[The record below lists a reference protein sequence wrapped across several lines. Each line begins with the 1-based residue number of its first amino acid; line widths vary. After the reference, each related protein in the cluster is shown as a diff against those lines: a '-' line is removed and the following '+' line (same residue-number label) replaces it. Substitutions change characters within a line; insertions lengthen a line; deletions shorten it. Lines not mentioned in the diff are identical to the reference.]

1 MGQRRVSRAAHTA
14 FSAMH
19 PSVPACYLV
28 ITLVLTMA
36 AMQPVLIALSLAGG
50 LAYGCCARGVRET
63 LHGLRWQLPFVAL
76 VALVNPLFSASGST
90 ELFRIGTRAVYL
102 ESLAFGC
109 AMGGLFVAA
118 ALWFSAGARLCP
130 FDKVMALAGNASPV
144 VALMVS
150 MTMRLIPR
158 FVRRGRQIATAQT
171 VNARA
176 LRASDALRDRLQ
188 LTTTLMDWG
197 MDLYAPQTTLDREGR
212 RILMAWVRM
221 PKPSGDGW
229 IGMFSSPRVV
239 EIEGNHVYL
248 RMHPAVRAAYSRKIS
263 ETSQAPDGY
272 RAVFDLKDGQ
282 QVDVGG
288 FRIGR
293 RNRRIYTDRSAVY
306 PRFAGAHLISETP
319 ELAEEAHL
327 EVLADENLIEVFIND
342 GEHVISNAVYGLGNW
357 LRLDPGMEIELYG
370 LE

>member
-197 MDLYAPQTTLDREGR
+197 MEDSLEAADAMRARGWGAARRTTYTRYRFRSSDALALAGLIGAGVALGALAWTATAQYAFYPTMSELVAWWGYAPYAAWMLMPAALHAREER
-212 RILMAWVRM
+212 R
-221 PKPSGDGW
+221 
-229 IGMFSSPRVV
+229 
-239 EIEGNHVYL
+239 
-248 RMHPAVRAAYSRKIS
+248 
-263 ETSQAPDGY
+263 
-272 RAVFDLKDGQ
+272 
-282 QVDVGG
+282 
-288 FRIGR
+288 FR
-293 RNRRIYTDRSAVY
+293 
-306 PRFAGAHLISETP
+306 
-319 ELAEEAHL
+319 
-327 EVLADENLIEVFIND
+327 
-342 GEHVISNAVYGLGNW
+342 
-357 LRLDPGMEIELYG
+357 
-370 LE
+370 